1 MLGSGEGNHYFI
13 VPIVASLFILR
24 WWNIH
29 YIKFL
34 SQNLAIS
41 SMGKSTPYDFSTQE
55 QKFRICSAV
64 GKKLRHVPGIKR
76 WSEGWKVVEKFRE
89 YFLLLEQRRLWA
101 DQMPSSFLLLSSLS
115 IFYLNMRF
123 TSSEIAYR
131 SQTNYWYSMCTHYG
145 LYHVIML
152 FHAKVISFLCNYYI
166 LFFHGI
172 HVCAASVFKRVRNK
186 II

>member
-1 MLGSGEGNHYFI
+1 
-13 VPIVASLFILR
+13 
-24 WWNIH
+24 
-29 YIKFL
+29 
-34 SQNLAIS
+34 
-41 SMGKSTPYDFSTQE
+41 MGKSTPYDFSTQE
-55 QKFRICSAV
+55 QKFRTCSAV
-64 GKKLRHVPGIKR
+64 GKKLRHGPGIKR

-101 DQMPSSFLLLSSLS
+101 DQMPLSFLLLSSLS

-123 TSSEIAYR
+123 TSFEIAYR

-186 II
+186 ITIGI

>member
-1 MLGSGEGNHYFI
+1 MIFQHKN
-13 VPIVASLFILR
+13 R
-24 WWNIH
+24 
-29 YIKFL
+29 
-34 SQNLAIS
+34 NLEYVLQLA
-41 SMGKSTPYDFSTQE
+41 
-55 QKFRICSAV
+55 
-64 GKKLRHVPGIKR
+64 KKLRHIPGIKR

-131 SQTNYWYSMCTHYG
+131 SQTNYWYSMYTHYG
-145 LYHVIML
+145 LYPVIML
-152 FHAKVISFLCNYYI
+152 FHVKVLSFLCNYYI
-166 LFFHGI
+166 QFHGI

-186 II
+186 ITIGI